1 MGAGERLEPKWYGP
15 NNTMGRR
22 GILLDGGPPG
32 GGPGRDCHPLVGVG
46 APAHAA
52 QPSRQGARWGRDP
65 GCRSDLGACS
75 AEIAQPGG
83 IGSFQ
88 YLCTMQ
94 DLVKLSSCRR
104 VPVHRAFRPG
114 RGPHLAFLPAR
125 PSGLRAP
132 EPAAPTPHLPAGTRL
147 RAASGSASQAPLL
160 PNPGSEPAGLA
171 VFVSGG
177 GSNFRAIHAAC
188 AAGAVRGRVAVVVT
202 NAPSCGGA
210 QFARAHGI
218 PVLVYPGSKSAVG
231 LSADQL
237 VEALT
242 KVPGVCVD
250 SAHVFVF
257 ARGGCKAPRPG
268 REKGEGGARGG
279 RGQGDGREDPRGEGR
294 PTRICRTDTAF
305 LRRAMSAPE
314 RRSCPAPL
322 HSAQDYGVSYVVL
335 AGYLKLIPAQ
345 LVAAFPRAMLNIH
358 PGLLPAFGGPG
369 LYGRRVH
376 AAVLAAGARVSG
388 PTVHFVD
395 EEYDTGKA
403 VGRPF
408 LVWVG
413 GRKRGGDL
421 PCEVG
426 PATRFMHGWGWIL
439 PGGGWVGHASRGQTS
454 LARHAPPP
462 PPQGPSSRRRPCR
475 RPRWTPP
482 SPWQRAC
489 WWR

>member
-1 MGAGERLEPKWYGP
+1 MHCSPSRSRVPGPSGLPCGRSALTECAPPSMSALHRACSAPRVSPRLPSPRLPAQARVPAGLSQCQSPGTHRVGAGERLEPKWYGP

-32 GGPGRDCHPLVGVG
+32 GAPGRDCHPLVGVG

-279 RGQGDGREDPRGEGR
+279 EGAGGMEGR
-294 PTRICRTDTAF
+294 TPGGRGGPRAYVARTPRSSVEQCRRRSGVHALPHSI
-305 LRRAMSAPE
+305 LRRTM
-314 RRSCPAPL
+314 
-322 HSAQDYGVSYVVL
+322 G
-335 AGYLKLIPAQ
+335 
-345 LVAAFPRAMLNIH
+345 
-358 PGLLPAFGGPG
+358 
-369 LYGRRVH
+369 
-376 AAVLAAGARVSG
+376 
-388 PTVHFVD
+388 
-395 EEYDTGKA
+395 
-403 VGRPF
+403 
-408 LVWVG
+408 
-413 GRKRGGDL
+413 
-421 PCEVG
+421 
-426 PATRFMHGWGWIL
+426 
-439 PGGGWVGHASRGQTS
+439 
-454 LARHAPPP
+454 
-462 PPQGPSSRRRPCR
+462 
-475 RPRWTPP
+475 
-482 SPWQRAC
+482 
-489 WWR
+489 